1 MKKFIPLILSVS
13 FLAGCAAGEQSS
25 GKTGSGQTEQTAQET
40 ENGGQ
45 EVSAFAAE
53 VEKNMFGEEPPEFLS
68 EENQKL
74 FEKAEFI
81 TYSTF
86 VMAGFGVVPDQN
98 RTTTDFEMSENFG
111 YAYET
116 DYMYSDLE
124 DYIASV
130 FTGEALENL
139 KQNPGSYYETGDG
152 RLCWVDAA
160 RGTNIFYVDKTFE
173 LISETDDKIEFKAIA
188 NYSGEYMYGSEE
200 EFINSGA
207 EGPYEWSEEYNFE
220 LVNTDDGW
228 RVSKFEYWK

>member
-1 MKKFIPLILSVS
+1 MKKLITLILAAS
-13 FLAGCAAGEQSS
+13 LLTGCGSNTSNGEEQ
-25 GKTGSGQTEQTAQET
+25 QTEQSVKNEEQQNT
-40 ENGGQ
+40 N
-45 EVSAFAAE
+45 AFAAE
-53 VEKNMFGEEPPEFLS
+53 ADSNINSEEPPEFLS
-68 EENQKL
+68 DENKKL
-74 FEKAEFI
+74 FERAEYI
-81 TYSTF
+81 TFFTLVST
-86 VMAGFGVVPDQN
+86 GFDSTVDES
-98 RTTTDFEMSENFG
+98 RLTTDFEGSDG
-111 YAYET
+111 SLYAYET
-116 DYMYSDLE
+116 DYMYSDFE
-124 DYIASV
+124 DYISSV

>member
-1 MKKFIPLILSVS
+1 MKKLITLILAAS
-13 FLAGCAAGEQSS
+13 LLTGCGSNTSNGEEQ
-25 GKTGSGQTEQTAQET
+25 QTEQSVKNEEQQNT
-40 ENGGQ
+40 N
-45 EVSAFAAE
+45 AFAAE
-53 VEKNMFGEEPPEFLS
+53 ADSNINSEEPPEFLS
-68 EENQKL
+68 DENKKL
-74 FEKAEFI
+74 FERAEYI
-81 TYSTF
+81 TFFTLVST
-86 VMAGFGVVPDQN
+86 GFDSTVDES
-98 RTTTDFEMSENFG
+98 RLTTDFEGSDG
-111 YAYET
+111 SLYAYET

-124 DYIASV
+124 DFIASV

-152 RLCWVDAA
+152 KLCWVDAA